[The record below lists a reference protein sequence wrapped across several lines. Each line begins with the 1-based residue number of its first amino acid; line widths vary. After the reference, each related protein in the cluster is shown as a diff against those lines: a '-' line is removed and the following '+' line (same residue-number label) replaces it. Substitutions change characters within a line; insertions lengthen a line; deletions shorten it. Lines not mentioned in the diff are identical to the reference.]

1 MPLAPLRG
9 LDRSDGAR
17 DAAGL
22 RHAELV
28 CRRRDRGRAAGAR
41 GDGARTYVGGT
52 GSGQGGSPH
61 AVPGVSMTLVLCL
74 LCILLMPFAAAGL
87 GLIQAGLGRSRS
99 AAHALLTTVC
109 ALAVTSIVFVL
120 LGFAGSGF
128 AGGAALSFARGGV
141 RWDWLGAEPVLA
153 RGVHFDGGPG
163 APNIPVG
170 LVLCFEMFAVAI
182 AAIIP
187 NR

>member
-99 AAHALLTTVC
+99 AAHALLTTLC
-109 ALAVTSIVFVL
+109 ALAVTSLVFVL
-120 LGFAGSGF
+120 VGFSWAGY
-128 AGGAALSFARGGV
+128 AGGAAHSFTLSGAA
-141 RWDWLGAEPVLA
+141 WNWLGAEQFLA
-153 RGVHFDGGPG
+153 RGVHLDGG
-163 APNIPVG
+163 ASATNSIAVG
-170 LVLCFEMFAVAI
+170 LVLCFE
-182 AAIIP
+182 
-187 NR
+187 